1 MSVEEHEDL
10 LKALVKHEGMVVLSG
25 YSNDLYEDY
34 LKGWRVI
41 TKATTAERGVKRVET
56 LWINQRAKEELDSE
70 ALI

>member
-1 MSVEEHEDL
+1 MELEDL
-10 LKALVKHEGMVVLSG
+10 VIVFVNLEVMVVLSG

-56 LWINQRAKEELDSE
+56 LWINQRAKEEFDSE

>member
-1 MSVEEHEDL
+1 MSVEEHDDL
-10 LKALVKHEGMVVLSG
+10 FKALVKHEGMLVLSG
-25 YSNDLYEDY
+25 YINDLYEDY

-56 LWINQRAKEELDSE
+56 LWINQRAKEEFDSE